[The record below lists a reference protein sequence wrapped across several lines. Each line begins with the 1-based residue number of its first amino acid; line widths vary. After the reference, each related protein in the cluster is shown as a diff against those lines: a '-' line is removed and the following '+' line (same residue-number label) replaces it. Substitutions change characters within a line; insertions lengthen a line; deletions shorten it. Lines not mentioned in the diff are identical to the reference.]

1 MWRKIH
7 FELRCNLE
15 WELKYMMT
23 QLLKNLENDENA
35 KLTVALFPF
44 SAWQPTRGTPAPDAQ
59 YHSWSESWQPDRWL
73 STERFLTRSP
83 QVFRFRLQKKY
94 HEACRSYPPWY
105 DADDRRH
112 GLPSPAS
119 LLSAHVLQ
127 TAGLKQICFPYNVN
141 KNIMRPQ
148 CGQFFF
154 YLASSAYLYTVDR
167 RHYMY
172 KRIKQHFIIN

>member
-1 MWRKIH
+1 M
-7 FELRCNLE
+7 
-15 WELKYMMT
+15 
-23 QLLKNLENDENA
+23 A
-35 KLTVALFPF
+35 ASFPF
-44 SAWQPTRGTPAPDAQ
+44 WGWRLIRGTPDLGVQDCFCSAG
-59 YHSWSESWQPDRWL
+59 WWPDRWL
-73 STERFLTRSP
+73 SAGRFLTRSP
-83 QVFRFRLQKKY
+83 HIFRFRLQKKY
-94 HEACRSYPPWY
+94 HEAYRSYPPWY

-119 LLSAHVLQ
+119 LLSAHVLL